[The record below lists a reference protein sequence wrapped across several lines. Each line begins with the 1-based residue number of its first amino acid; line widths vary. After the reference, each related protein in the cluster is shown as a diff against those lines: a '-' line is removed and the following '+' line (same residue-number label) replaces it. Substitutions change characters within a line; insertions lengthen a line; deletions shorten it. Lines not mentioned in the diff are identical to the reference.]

1 MQSKGVVWTGALE
14 CLTSTLAAWSEP
26 SGSCCLEPQEGTPDW
41 VPQGAPRLC
50 PPHCTGAAVRTCG
63 QSARE
68 LLLLL
73 SCESQ
78 LFSQPCSEDQ

>member
-14 CLTSTLAAWSEP
+14 CLTSTLAAWSEL

-50 PPHCTGAAVRTCG
+50 PPSLHRSRCPYLRSECTGASTPPV
-63 QSARE
+63 
-68 LLLLL
+68 L
-73 SCESQ
+73 
-78 LFSQPCSEDQ
+78 